1 MKKTLDKLQ
10 SKASDTQPHESCS
23 ADDQHADEPVS
34 RKKNVQWEVQT
45 SLQEIQQVISDILF
59 YFPQYNAKK
68 SMNFIQ

>member
-34 RKKNVQWEVQT
+34 P
-45 SLQEIQQVISDILF
+45 QEKRTMRSSNISARN
-59 YFPQYNAKK
+59 PASN
-68 SMNFIQ
+68 N